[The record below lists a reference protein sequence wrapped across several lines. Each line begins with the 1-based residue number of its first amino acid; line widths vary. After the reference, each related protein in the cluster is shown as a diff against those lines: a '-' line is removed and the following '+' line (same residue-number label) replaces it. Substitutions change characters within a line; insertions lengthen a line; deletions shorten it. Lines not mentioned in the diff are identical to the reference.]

1 MGGVVKTAAH
11 SVHLCEGFPA
21 GWGQE
26 CHAQACGKM
35 ADRGIGPRD
44 ALKIQ
49 EIYVTKTPKANETC
63 AAYPLAE
70 TCGKA
75 AGELPISSYT
85 CPLLHH
91 SFLKSFL

>member
-49 EIYVTKTPKANETC
+49 EIM
-63 AAYPLAE
+63 
-70 TCGKA
+70 
-75 AGELPISSYT
+75 
-85 CPLLHH
+85 
-91 SFLKSFL
+91 